1 MTHIGLAVAVWAG
14 VCPTMQPGEGYPVP
28 AIVGCPVPAA
38 GLIYEQD
45 HADLDMETRMALDR
59 ARVDLDA
66 AHAVLSEVDERWSP
80 AIWFAL
86 GVAAGAVAA
95 VVYERGASR

>member
-1 MTHIGLAVAVWAG
+1 MTSVGLAVAVWAG

-45 HADLDMETRMALDR
+45 HADLDRDARMALDR
-59 ARVDLDA
+59 ARVELDA
-66 AHAVLSEVDERWSP
+66 AHAVLSEVDEQWSP
-80 AIWFAL
+80 AIWFGL
-86 GVAAGAVAA
+86 GVAAGALA
-95 VVYERGASR
+95 VGIYAKGAQ

>member
-45 HADLDMETRMALDR
+45 HADLDMDTRMALDR

-66 AHAVLSEVDERWSP
+66 AHAVLSEVDEQWSP
-80 AIWFAL
+80 AVWFGL
-86 GVAAGAVAA
+86 GVAAGVLSCVLYAK
-95 VVYERGASR
+95 GAD